1 MYTDPNPEKLCRSHR
16 IRIHNTACRYFKEL
30 HVCVQSWDAAGAGQN
45 ADDRN
50 FLSWALSLIMD
61 LLFPGKKP
69 KDVIEDG
76 QADNIDPGKKKKDDN
91 VKVWKRFKI
100 LLFITCR

>member
-1 MYTDPNPEKLCRSHR
+1 MCVY
-16 IRIHNTACRYFKEL
+16 
-30 HVCVQSWDAAGAGQN
+30 VQSWDAAGAGQN

-91 VKVWKRFKI
+91 VKV
-100 LLFITCR
+100 

>member
-1 MYTDPNPEKLCRSHR
+1 M
-16 IRIHNTACRYFKEL
+16 
-30 HVCVQSWDAAGAGQN
+30 CVQSWDAAGAGQN

-91 VKVWKRFKI
+91 VKVWNGMALKFSVNHMQAENISMSEWKARKLKNKLWFSV
-100 LLFITCR
+100 

>member
-1 MYTDPNPEKLCRSHR
+1 M
-16 IRIHNTACRYFKEL
+16 
-30 HVCVQSWDAAGAGQN
+30 CVQSWDAAGAGQN

-50 FLSWALSLIMD
+50 FLGWALSLIMD

-91 VKVWKRFKI
+91 VKVLNGMALKFSVNHMQVENISMSEWKARKLKNKLWFSV
-100 LLFITCR
+100 